1 MRPNGKNFY
10 LKKNFLYQNQKSS
23 EKIIQLNIQLIHK
36 ILNSIII
43 SLLLLIFN
51 LSFLSFDSQ
60 RKWSNTYK
68 NLSKTR
74 LMNNNLIDYIS
85 KTEEFYI
92 SKLDSLNSYRK
103 TKPED
108 LIYLDKIEEKNE
120 SIFQKIFKSL
130 IEGFRDSKYQKGY

>member
-1 MRPNGKNFY
+1 MKPFGKESH
-10 LKKNFLYQNQKSS
+10 LKKEVSYENQKNS
-23 EKIIQLNIQLIHK
+23 EKIYKQNIQFIHK
-36 ILNSIII
+36 LVDTINI
-43 SLLLLIFN
+43 SLLVLIF
-51 LSFLSFDSQ
+51 LLFFLSFDSQ

-120 SIFQKIFKSL
+120 SILQKSFKSF